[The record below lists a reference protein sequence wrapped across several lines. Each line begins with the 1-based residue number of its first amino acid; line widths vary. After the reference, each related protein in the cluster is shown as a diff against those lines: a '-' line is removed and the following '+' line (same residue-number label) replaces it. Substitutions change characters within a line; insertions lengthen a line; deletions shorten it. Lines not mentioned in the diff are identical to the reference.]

1 MPRRLA
7 GRAAAP
13 CAALALALA
22 GCGGAPAALPALR
35 PHIVVILVDALRA
48 DRLGV
53 NGYALPTTPE
63 IDRLA
68 AEGVNFSAA
77 FAHSTWTKPS
87 IATLFT
93 SLYPSQHG
101 LARVGEA
108 TAEGF
113 ESDVLPDGLVTLA
126 EGLRGA
132 GYATGAVINQVHLQE
147 RFGFAQGFDH
157 FEAVRGRNA
166 RQLNRKLRAWLESAA
181 GAGEGERRPLFAYL
195 HYLDVHW
202 PYTQRLSGKR
212 FGPVAMR
219 SKPPHRADRTA
230 EWLAAGPPPSDF
242 AALAAR
248 YDHEVAWADA
258 AIGEVVATLEELGL
272 WETTVL
278 VVTSDHGEGFLE
290 HGELQHGYAPYD
302 ELLRVPLVMRLPQP
316 LRRVTG
322 SIDSPVGL
330 VDVMPTLLELA
341 GAEPVPGVQGESLA
355 PLLAGG
361 RARERSIFSQAE
373 EAVAV
378 RTSTRKLIRHEDGRI
393 EFYDLAADPG
403 ERQPLP
409 CEAACRD
416 LARRLGAFREAM
428 IAAAAVPP
436 GTAAM
441 DAEDV
446 EALRALGYLD

>member
-1 MPRRLA
+1 M
-7 GRAAAP
+7 AAAAALL
-13 CAALALALA
+13 AALALALA
-22 GCGGAPAALPALR
+22 ACRGGPEPLPALR
-35 PHIVVILVDALRA
+35 PNIVVILVDALRA

-53 NGYALPTTPE
+53 NGYALPATPVL
-63 IDRLA
+63 DRLA
-68 AEGVNFSAA
+68 GEGVNFSSA

-108 TAEGF
+108 GGEGF

-126 EGLRGA
+126 ERLRDA

-166 RQLNRKLRAWLESAA
+166 RQLNRRLRAWLEGLP
-181 GAGEGERRPLFAYL
+181 GAESGKGAERRPVFAYL

-202 PYTQRLSGKR
+202 PYTHRLPGKR

-219 SKPPHRADRTA
+219 SQPPQRANRTA
-230 EWLAAGPPPSDF
+230 EWLASEPEPADF

-258 AIGEVVATLEELGL
+258 AIGEVEAMLEELDL
-272 WETTVL
+272 WENTVL
-278 VVTSDHGEGFLE
+278 LVTSDHGEGFLE
-290 HGELQHGYAPYD
+290 HGELQHGYGPYE
-302 ELLRVPLVMRLPQP
+302 ELLRVPLVVRLPEP

-322 SIDSPVGL
+322 SIDAPVGL
-330 VDVMPTLLELA
+330 VDVMPSLLDLA
-341 GAEPVPGVQGESLA
+341 GADPVPGVQGESFV

-361 RARERSIFSQAE
+361 QTRERLLFSQTE

-378 RTSTRKLIRHEDGRI
+378 RSATRKLIRFEDGRT
-393 EFYDLAADPG
+393 ELYDLAADPG
-403 ERQPLP
+403 ERRPLA
-409 CEAACRD
+409 CEGDCRE
-416 LARRLGAFREAM
+416 LARRLAAFRETM
-428 IAAAAVPP
+428 LAAAAVPP
-436 GTAAM
+436 GTALM
-441 DAEDV
+441 DDEDV